1 MKKILSLFIIILTFF
16 LLGAGYFF
24 SSSIVSFP
32 ITTLEEDKTKLNIN
46 SVVDFGLPEPESI
59 RFQNGILRLRGWYF
73 KNPKRKKC
81 GVVLLH
87 GHKRTRYGVLK
98 YAPLFWKQGCSLF
111 MYDARH
117 HGESAGEYG
126 TYGFY
131 EKSDLERAIE
141 FFSEISTVP
150 EEKIGIFGASF
161 GAATALQYA
170 EGRNDFAFV
179 IADSPYMDMR
189 SIVEKRAVDLYSP
202 LILFLSP
209 IALSIAEIRADF
221 LVDEV
226 SPKKAAKYI
235 FQPVLLIHSNSDEIT
250 PVSHSEEIF
259 QNLKSNRKQL
269 FITDWGAS
277 HCKSID
283 TRYKEYES
291 IVNSF
296 LKENTTFLK

>member
-1 MKKILSLFIIILTFF
+1 MKKILSTFIIVFTFF
-16 LLGAGYFF
+16 LLGAGYYF

-32 ITTLEEDKTKLNIN
+32 VTTLEEDKTKLKIN
-46 SVVDFGLPEPESI
+46 SISEFGLPEPESI
-59 RFQNGILRLRGWYF
+59 RFQNGNLRLRGWYF
-73 KNPKRKKC
+73 KNPKKKKC

-87 GHKRTRYGVLK
+87 GHTRTRFGVLK
-98 YAPLFWKQGCSLF
+98 YAPLFWKRGCSLF
-111 MYDARH
+111 LYDARH
-117 HGESAGEYG
+117 HGESGGEYG

-131 EKSDLERAIE
+131 EKIDLERAIE

-150 EEKIGIFGASF
+150 EEQIGIFGASF

-179 IADSPYMDMR
+179 IADSPFMDMR

-202 LILFLSP
+202 VVLFLSP
-209 IALSIAEIRADF
+209 IALSLAELRADF

-226 SPKKAAKYI
+226 SPKKAAKFI
-235 FQPVLLIHSNSDEIT
+235 SLPVLLIHSKTDEIT

-259 QNLKSNRKQL
+259 QNLKSNHKQL
-269 FITDWGAS
+269 VKTDWGAN

-283 TRYKEYES
+283 VRPSEYES
-291 IVNSF
+291 IVNFF
-296 LKENTTFLK
+296 LKEHTSFPK

>member
-1 MKKILSLFIIILTFF
+1 MKKILSIFIIFLTFF

-32 ITTLEEDKTKLNIN
+32 ITSLEEDQAKLKIL
-46 SVVDFGLPEPESI
+46 SIADFGLPAPESI
-59 RFQNGILRLRGWYF
+59 RFQNGSLRLRGWYF
-73 KNPKRKKC
+73 KNPKKKKC

-87 GHKRTRYGVLK
+87 GHTRTRYGILK
-98 YAPLFWKQGCSLF
+98 YAPIFWKRGCSLF
-111 MYDARH
+111 AYDARH

-131 EKSDLERAIE
+131 EKHDLERAIE
-141 FFSEISTVP
+141 FFSEISSVP
-150 EEKIGIFGASF
+150 EEQIGLFGASF

-170 EGRNDFAFV
+170 EGRSDYAFV
-179 IADSPYMDMR
+179 IADSPFMDMR

-202 LILFLSP
+202 LVLFLSP
-209 IALSIAEIRADF
+209 IALSIAEVRADF

-226 SPKKAAKYI
+226 SPKKAAKFI
-235 FQPVLLIHSNSDEIT
+235 SQPVLLIHSKTDEIT

-259 QNLKSNRKQL
+259 QNLKTNRKQL
-269 FITDWGAS
+269 FVTDWGAA

-283 TRYKEYES
+283 VRYDEYES
-291 IVNSF
+291 MVNSF
-296 LKENTTFLK
+296 LKENTTFPK

>member
-1 MKKILSLFIIILTFF
+1 MKKILSLSVIFLTFF
-16 LLGAGYFF
+16 LLGVGYYF
-24 SSSIVSFP
+24 SSSIISFP
-32 ITTLEEDKTKLNIN
+32 VTSLEEDKARLKIQ
-46 SVVDFGLPEPESI
+46 SVSEFGLPEPESI
-59 RFQNGILRLRGWYF
+59 RFQNGSLRLRGWYF
-73 KNPKRKKC
+73 KNPQKKKC

-87 GHKRTRYGVLK
+87 GHTRTRYGILK
-98 YAPLFWKQGCSLF
+98 YAPVFWKRGCSLF
-111 MYDARH
+111 AYDARR

-126 TYGFY
+126 TYGYF
-131 EKSDLERAIE
+131 EKNDLERAIE

-150 EEKIGIFGASF
+150 EEQIGIFGASF

-189 SIVEKRAVDLYSP
+189 SIVEKRAVDFYSP

-221 LVDEV
+221 LVNEV
-226 SPKKAAKYI
+226 SPKEAAKYI
-235 FQPVLLIHSNSDEIT
+235 SLPVLLIHSKTDEVT

-259 QNLKSNRKQL
+259 QNLKSKRKQL
-269 FITDWGAS
+269 LVTDWGAS

-283 TRYKEYES
+283 VRPEEYES

-296 LKENTTFLK
+296 LKENTSFRK

>member
-1 MKKILSLFIIILTFF
+1 MKKILSTFIIFLTFF
-16 LLGAGYFF
+16 LLGAGYYF
-24 SSSIVSFP
+24 STSIVSFP
-32 ITTLEEDKTKLNIN
+32 VTSLEEDKTKLKIE
-46 SVVDFGLPEPESI
+46 SVADFGLPEPESI
-59 RFQNGILRLRGWYF
+59 RFQNGSLRLRGWYF
-73 KNPKRKKC
+73 KNPKKKKC

-87 GHKRTRYGVLK
+87 GHTRTRYGVLK
-98 YAPLFWKQGCSLF
+98 YAPLFWKRGCSLF
-111 MYDARH
+111 VYDARH

-131 EKSDLERAIE
+131 EKQDLERAIE

-150 EEKIGIFGASF
+150 EEQIGIFGASF

-189 SIVEKRAVDLYSP
+189 SIIEKRAVDLYSP
-202 LILFLSP
+202 LVLFLSP
-209 IALSIAEIRADF
+209 IALSIAELRADF

-235 FQPVLLIHSNSDEIT
+235 TIPVLIIHSRTDEFT
-250 PVSHSEEIF
+250 PVSHSEEIY

-269 FITDWGAS
+269 LVTDWGAK

-283 TRYKEYES
+283 LRFDEYES
-291 IVNSF
+291 VVNTF
-296 LKENTTFLK
+296 LKEKTSFPK